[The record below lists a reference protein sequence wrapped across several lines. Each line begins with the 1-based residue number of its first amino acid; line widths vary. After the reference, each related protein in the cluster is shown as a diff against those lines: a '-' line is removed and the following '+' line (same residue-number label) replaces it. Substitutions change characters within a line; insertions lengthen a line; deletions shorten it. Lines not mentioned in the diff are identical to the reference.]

1 MKLQGIFPAIT
12 TPFDHKGDLY
22 KVKVQHNIEKWN
34 HTGLAG
40 YLVSGS
46 TGETPYLST
55 EEKLQVWEWSAQ
67 YAASDK
73 VLLAGTGAESVRES
87 VKLTNRAAEMGY
99 KAGLVLAPH
108 YYRGMM
114 SHMET
119 QILFFRTVADQTKI
133 PILLYHFPQVTG
145 IDLTPDA
152 VATLSDHPNII
163 GMKDSSGNLEGTK
176 KFLAAVKP
184 GFQVL
189 TGSAQALA
197 PSLAAGCPGAVLALA
212 NAVPYACISVY
223 EAHRTR
229 ETEAAQDWQNRI
241 ACAAKIV
248 ATTYGIP
255 GLKHAMD
262 LNGYYGGPPRL
273 PLAVPSQTARSEIEQ
288 AFLDLRT
295 DR

>member
-114 SHMET
+114 SRMET

-176 KFLAAVKP
+176 KFIAAAKP

-189 TGSAQALA
+189 TGSASVLA
-197 PSLAAGCPGAVLALA
+197 ESLAAGCPGAILALA
-212 NAVPYACISVY
+212 NAVPYACISIY

-229 ETEAAQDWQNRI
+229 EPEAALDWQNRI
-241 ACAAKIV
+241 ACASKLCA
-248 ATTYGIP
+248 ATYGIP
-255 GLKHAMD
+255 GLKYAMD
-262 LNGYYGGPPRL
+262 LKGFYGGPTRL
-273 PLAVPSQTARSEIEQ
+273 PLTVVTPDAQRELQ
-288 AFLDLRT
+288 AAFDGIKS
-295 DR
+295 